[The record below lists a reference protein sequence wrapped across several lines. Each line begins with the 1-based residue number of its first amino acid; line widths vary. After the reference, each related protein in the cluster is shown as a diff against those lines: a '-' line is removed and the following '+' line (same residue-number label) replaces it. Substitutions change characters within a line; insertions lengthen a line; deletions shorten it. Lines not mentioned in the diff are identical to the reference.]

1 MNKEKIE
8 LCEVKQHL
16 SDKEEL
22 ILDIAEGIF
31 RSGIHEPE
39 NCVRMATDF
48 IKLVKKY
55 AKEVE

>member
-1 MNKEKIE
+1 MSKDKIE
-8 LCEVKQHL
+8 LCEVTQYL
-16 SDKEEL
+16 SDKEDL
-22 ILDIAEGIF
+22 ILNIAEGIF

-55 AKEVE
+55 AKEIE